1 MPNSPSEPAP
11 ATSLAATGRTDLV
24 WSWTK
29 RLEDRLTDPANLQP
43 YLLAIAS
50 EGHPLPPRRRIYA
63 IADVVGVEPGDLIL
77 SVQKQLAGD
86 EQAVAVAL
94 DQLENMVA
102 SRCPPSGP
110 AI

>member
-1 MPNSPSEPAP
+1 M
-11 ATSLAATGRTDLV
+11 D
-24 WSWTK
+24 WTK

-43 YLLAIAS
+43 YLSAIAS
-50 EGHPLPPRRRIYA
+50 EGNPLPPRRRIYA
-63 IADVVGVEPGDLIL
+63 IADVVGVELGDLIL

-102 SRCPPSGP
+102 SRCPSSGH